1 MIKKMRRIYKEKE
14 KEYTLELKDM
24 YSYYTTNISNQS
36 MAASLKCC
44 VFLLCLYEAL
54 EPKKILDLGSGFSS
68 YALRY
73 FSGRF
78 LPESEIYSVDSSKGW
93 LEKSKQFSQVN
104 TLDSEHFYH
113 WDEIKNKKIPFE
125 LIFMDIDFSKNR
137 VNYYEPVCKQF
148 LAEKTFMLVDD
159 MHKPILRNKVKTLS
173 FKYKR
178 HPVLDETKERKRYS
192 WLLEFGNK

>member
-1 MIKKMRRIYKEKE
+1 
-14 KEYTLELKDM
+14 
-24 YSYYTTNISNQS
+24 
-36 MAASLKCC
+36 
-44 VFLLCLYEAL
+44 
-54 EPKKILDLGSGFSS
+54 
-68 YALRY
+68 
-73 FSGRF
+73 
-78 LPESEIYSVDSSKGW
+78 
-93 LEKSKQFSQVN
+93 
-104 TLDSEHFYH
+104 
-113 WDEIKNKKIPFE
+113 
-125 LIFMDIDFSKNR
+125 MDIDFSKNR